1 MTTDLMEVTLWYTV
15 IGICFLMM
23 IIFFLQWK
31 KRDSLQKPFFLGLV
45 MFALFYFIARLI
57 ENVRRYSIGSYNDV
71 FDAWIAGS
79 QISGLNFVL
88 RILYYI
94 FSWIGLTVMFYN
106 IEKHI
111 FKKNK
116 FLLTIV
122 SATEGTVSIIN
133 YFIFNLVTFW
143 LSTILFFVIMFI
155 PLMFF
160 NLARK
165 TPPGSIRRACIVV
178 GIGIVLFA
186 VGVMIDLPEFSYFNY
201 LMGQQSPEEIIRL
214 ISPIII
220 ICALIMLNVG
230 FRTFFPKG

>member
-155 PLMFF
+155 P
-160 NLARK
+160 
-165 TPPGSIRRACIVV
+165 SIDI
-178 GIGIVLFA
+178 
-186 VGVMIDLPEFSYFNY
+186 
-201 LMGQQSPEEIIRL
+201 
-214 ISPIII
+214 
-220 ICALIMLNVG
+220 
-230 FRTFFPKG
+230 